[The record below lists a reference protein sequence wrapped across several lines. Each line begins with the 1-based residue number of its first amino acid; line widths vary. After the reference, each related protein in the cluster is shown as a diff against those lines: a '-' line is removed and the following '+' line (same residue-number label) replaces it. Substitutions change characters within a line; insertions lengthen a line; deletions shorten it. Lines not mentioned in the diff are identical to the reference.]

1 MARDTVGSDGG
12 NETAVSKASEAY
24 DFQRLER
31 AVEYLLDEHAR
42 LARENEQIERERAA
56 LRDELVERERRLTAL
71 QAEHEAELAAERGR
85 RRSALEGVDKIL
97 GRLEQLQAS
106 VAGATAAEG
115 A

>member
-12 NETAVSKASEAY
+12 NETAVSTTSEAY
-24 DFQRLER
+24 DFHRLER

-42 LARENEQIERERAA
+42 LARENEQIERERAE
-56 LRDELVERERRLTAL
+56 LRDELVERERRLTSL
-71 QAEHEAELAAERGR
+71 ESELVAERGR

-97 GRLEQLQAS
+97 GRIEQLQSS